1 VTQTTEA
8 VTTDDLVRLRTMLEA
23 SSTVMLQPIT
33 LDVVDACTAIQR
45 ELLADPWD
53 RLIVAT
59 GRRST
64 SPSSLGTAPSRRR
77 TWSPPFGSGAE
88 DQRPARPAKNPR

>member
-45 ELLADPWD
+45 ELLADPGD

-59 GRRST
+59 
-64 SPSSLGTAPSRRR
+64 
-77 TWSPPFGSGAE
+77 
-88 DQRPARPAKNPR
+88 AKALDVALVTRDRAIQKADLVPTVW